1 MRLFEELNSNQE
13 IRALL
18 SAIFVSEEL
27 REAPARLDAL
37 ESTVQQL
44 VVFLRDLPDSLSKTM
59 SDAVVPLAA
68 AIDNLQT
75 NLTNA
80 SRIQQAIPAQLAD
93 IRAFQET
100 IPAQLENIRAFQEAI
115 PAQLENIRA
124 FQEAIPAQL
133 ENIRVFQQTMQAEID
148 AIRESQ
154 RTMQSTI
161 GNLDN
166 SVAEIKGWG
175 LELLSSRRISRY
187 SDVIK
192 MTGLR
197 EVPQSEIRSI
207 AESAF
212 RHRDITEDEM
222 SRVSNADAYFYG
234 HSSLQQTDAYL
245 VVQASYTVNA
255 NDVTRAI
262 EQADI
267 LTRINGESVMPVVSG
282 THLRPDGAVAANGP
296 VRVPYVPIGNG
307 NSLRS

>member
-100 IPAQLENIRAFQEAI
+100 I

-267 LTRINGESVMPVVSG
+267 LTKITEESVIPVVSG